1 MQYWLLKSEPD
12 AWSWEQQVARGET
25 GEMWSGVRNYTARN
39 HMRAMK
45 LGDRAFFYHSNE
57 GLAVVG
63 VVEVCALSAPD
74 PTTDDERWDCVTV
87 KALAPV
93 PKPVTL
99 KAVKENPKLAEMSLV
114 TSFRLSVQPV
124 LPAEWKEV
132 CRMGGLDWKTLK
144 PVG

>member
-12 AWSWEQQVARGET
+12 AWSWHQQVAKGET

-63 VVEVCALSAPD
+63 VVEVCALAAPD
-74 PTTDDERWDCVTV
+74 PSTDDPRWDCVTV
-87 KALAPV
+87 KALVPM

-99 KAVKENPKLAEMSLV
+99 KAAKANPKLSEMSLV

-132 CRMGGLDWKTLK
+132 CRMGGMNWKTLK
-144 PVG
+144 AAG